1 MVQIAAYAFVLPI
14 YLAIYLSTSPLVSSK
29 SVSDH
34 LVETNHVAAIFP
46 ALLIGFILPSILM
59 CLPAP
64 SVLSYEQKQTY
75 IAIWQLFPIWVSMV
89 QAVLPYVMPKPVKTS
104 STKSSG
110 SQELHSMK
118 ILYVGLLIIA
128 GFGQAATATLIATST
143 FFPDLFAS
151 EFKGAFNPSSVFL
164 PAAVSPSTKM
174 LSIGSGT
181 HLLLQY
187 DELIG
192 SGAMVLWST
201 TLFMIVYRKY
211 RSHQSEASLIAYG
224 IMAMVLTG
232 PLGYATACIWAR
244 DELLISQAE
253 ENDKK
258 VD

>member
-1 MVQIAAYAFVLPI
+1 M
-14 YLAIYLSTSPLVSSK
+14 S
-29 SVSDH
+29 
-34 LVETNHVAAIFP
+34 
-46 ALLIGFILPSILM
+46 
-59 CLPAP
+59 LPAP
-64 SVLSYEQKQTY
+64 SVLSYEQKQTN

-89 QAVLPYVMPKPVKTS
+89 QAVLPYVMSKPVKKL
-104 STKSSG
+104 STKSFG
-110 SQELHSMK
+110 SQELRTMRM
-118 ILYVGLLIIA
+118 LYVGLLIIA
-128 GFGQAATATLIATST
+128 GFGQAATAALIATST

-151 EFKGAFNPSSVFL
+151 EYKGTFNPSKIFL
-164 PAAVSPSTKM
+164 PTAVSPSTKM

-201 TLFMIVYRKY
+201 TLFLIFYRKC
-211 RSHQSEASLIAYG
+211 RSHRSEASLIVYG
-224 IMAMVLTG
+224 IIAMFLTG

>member
-1 MVQIAAYAFVLPI
+1 MVLPI
-14 YLAIYLSTSPLVSSK
+14 YLAIYLSTSPLVFSK
-29 SVSDH
+29 NVSDL
-34 LVETNHVAAIFP
+34 LVETDHVAAIFP

-59 CLPAP
+59 SLPAP
-64 SVLSYEQKQTY
+64 SVLSYEQKQTN
-75 IAIWQLFPIWVSMV
+75 IAIWQLFPIWVSML
-89 QAVLPYVMPKPVKTS
+89 QAVLPYVMSKSVKTS
-104 STKSSG
+104 STNSFG
-110 SQELHSMK
+110 SQELHTMR
-118 ILYVGLLIIA
+118 ILYIGLLIIA

-151 EFKGAFNPSSVFL
+151 EFKGAFNPSRVFL

-192 SGAMVLWST
+192 SGAMLLWST
-201 TLFMIVYRKY
+201 TLFMIVYRKC
-211 RSHQSEASLIAYG
+211 RSHQSEASLIAHG

>member
-1 MVQIAAYAFVLPI
+1 MF
-14 YLAIYLSTSPLVSSK
+14 SK
-29 SVSDH
+29 SVSDL
-34 LVETNHVAAIFP
+34 LVETDHVAAIFP
-46 ALLIGFILPSILM
+46 ALLIGFVLPSILM
-59 CLPAP
+59 SLPAP

-89 QAVLPYVMPKPVKTS
+89 QAVLPYVMSKPVKTS
-104 STKSSG
+104 STKFFG
-110 SQELHSMK
+110 SQELHSMR
-118 ILYVGLLIIA
+118 ILYVGLLVIA
-128 GFGQAATATLIATST
+128 GFGQAATATLVATST

-151 EFKGAFNPSSVFL
+151 EFKGAFNASKVFL

-192 SGAMVLWST
+192 SGAMLLWST
-201 TLFMIVYRKY
+201 TLFMIIYRKC
-211 RSHQSEASLIAYG
+211 RSHQSEASLIAHG